1 VTTTATPD
9 VSVSIVLFDSS
20 ACLPDLIAALRAQTG
35 VPFETFVIDNASRDA
50 DVARRQLADAQLGDV
65 TWNAENVGY
74 GRAHNQNLARFR
86 GRYVVLLNPD
96 VRFGADLLAHLVRF
110 MDAHLD
116 VAIAGPRV
124 LEGVTRREFQPRRFY
139 PGEGMVPLE
148 PDLDRTEIGWL
159 NGCCL
164 IVRRSVLQAL
174 GGFDPD
180 YFLYAEETDLCL
192 RARRAGHRIGWCPNA
207 EAHHLHLQSQLRS
220 DADERSRRL
229 FRGVATFWAK
239 HYRPAD
245 VRRMAWFQLWTCR
258 VLLVGRP
265 LLAALARRWSV
276 LAPERVRARRDVC
289 RELMTTNGMRPA
301 SLGDLPVRIA
311 LRQLALLRRWLVHR
325 HVPLDDY

>member
-1 VTTTATPD
+1 VTTTAIPD

-96 VRFGADLLAHLVRF
+96 VRFGPDLLDHLVRF

-139 PGEGMVPLE
+139 RAKAWCRSSGSRPL
-148 PDLDRTEIGWL
+148 EIGWL

-164 IVRRSVLQAL
+164 IVRRSVCRRSAASIGL
-174 GGFDPD
+174 P
-180 YFLYAEETDLCL
+180 YAEETDLCS
-192 RARRAGHRIGWCPNA
+192 RARRRAIASDGVRNA

-220 DADERSRRL
+220 DADERSRRP
-229 FRGVATFWAK
+229 FAASPRSGQSTTG
-239 HYRPAD
+239 
-245 VRRMAWFQLWTCR
+245 RRTCGGWHGSSC
-258 VLLVGRP
+258 GR
-265 LLAALARRWSV
+265 AGCCWSV
-276 LAPERVRARRDVC
+276 DPCSPRWGADGPCSRPNACARGGTSVV
-289 RELMTTNGMRPA
+289 
-301 SLGDLPVRIA
+301 S
-311 LRQLALLRRWLVHR
+311 
-325 HVPLDDY
+325 